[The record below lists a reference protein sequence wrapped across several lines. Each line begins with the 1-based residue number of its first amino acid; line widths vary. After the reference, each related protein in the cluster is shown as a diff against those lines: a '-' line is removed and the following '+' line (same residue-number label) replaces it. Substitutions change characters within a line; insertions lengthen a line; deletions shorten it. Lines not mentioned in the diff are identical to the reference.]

1 MSVITMSHVNTKPES
16 HQLCKCSSD
25 DSLGSYFKYN
35 LTKINVF
42 QLCVTKQCAN
52 YQLLFFF
59 FFFLVGG
66 GRGLLTRPSTT
77 DSVFKE

>member
-1 MSVITMSHVNTKPES
+1 MSVITMSYVNTKPES

-59 FFFLVGG
+59 FFLGG
-66 GRGLLTRPSTT
+66 GGEGVT
-77 DSVFKE
+77 DATVDH